1 MSKKNTTQV
10 PEAEY
15 KSRYSDYRG
24 EPKSEQKPE
33 NAKGTFFRFLSLIK
47 PHAVSMTVVVVSAMM
62 STLCNVIAP
71 EYMGNVINILQTQ
84 IEGRLT
90 GGTIDFSATY
100 SQLFMLAGLYAAASI
115 FTFIQEYVSAGVSQ
129 RLVCGLRAELNGK
142 LSRLPLSYF
151 DKQTK
156 GQVISK
162 IINDIENVSSSL
174 KSSILTV
181 MTSIIQVIGS
191 FVMMILTGNFPMTV
205 AAVCLVPVS
214 AFVSYKVSKVSK
226 VWFRRYWD
234 TMGDLNGH
242 IEEMY
247 AGHTIVR
254 MFGHEDESVKEFRG
268 ITERL
273 GKNSFMANMI
283 SGILNPV
290 LTLIKNINYV
300 TLCLLG
306 GFFYIGIHNGTKVF
320 GRVMTADMFGGIGDI
335 QKFLSYSSSF
345 STPIINISKIINS
358 IQSSLASA
366 ERVFAMLDEIDEP
379 QDVCTNEPDGPSRGN
394 VEFKDVSFRYVEDV
408 PLIDGLSFVAPP
420 GSMTAIVGP
429 TGAGKTTIVNLLMR
443 FYDIN
448 SGHIYLDG
456 TDIYTMS
463 RNALRSNFGMV
474 LQDTW
479 LFKGTVKENI
489 KYGKPDATDEEVFE
503 AAKTAQIYDYIMSLP
518 DGFDTVLTEE
528 ATNISQG
535 QRQLL
540 TIARAVIV
548 NPPILILDE
557 ATSSVDTKTE
567 QKIQTAMNSLMKG
580 RTSFVI
586 AHRLSTIKNADN
598 ILVMKKGAIVEQG
611 THEGLLE
618 QNGFYALLYNSQYTD
633 GIPPE
638 D

>member
-1 MSKKNTTQV
+1 MALSRKNKQEV
-10 PEAEY
+10 SQEEY
-15 KSRYSDYRG
+15 VSRYAAYRN
-24 EPKSEQKPE
+24 ERKDEQRPE
-33 NAKGTFFRFLSLIK
+33 NAKGTFFRFVALIK
-47 PHAVSMTVVVVSAMM
+47 PHAVPMFFVVASAML
-62 STLCNVIAP
+62 STLCNVVAP
-71 EYMGNVINILQTQ
+71 EYMGNVINILQEQVT
-84 IEGRLT
+84 GRLS

-100 SQLFMLAGLYAAASI
+100 SQLFILAGLYFAASF
-115 FTFIQEYVSAGVSQ
+115 FTFIQEFISAGVSQ
-129 RLVCGLRAELNGK
+129 KLVCGLRTELNGK
-142 LSRLPLSYF
+142 LSRLPLSYY

-162 IINDIENVSSSL
+162 IVNDIENVSASL
-174 KSSILTV
+174 KTSILTV
-181 MTSIIQVIGS
+181 MTSIIQVIGALI
-191 FVMMILTGNFPMTV
+191 MMFITGNIPMTF
-205 AAVCLVPVS
+205 AAIFLVPVS

-226 VWFRRYWD
+226 VWFRRFWD

-254 MFGHEDESVKEFRG
+254 MFGHEDESVKEFRS

-283 SGILNPV
+283 SGILSPV
-290 LTLIKNINYV
+290 LSFIKNINYV
-300 TLCLLG
+300 SLCLLG
-306 GFFYIGIHNGTKVF
+306 GYFVIGMTT
-320 GRVMTADMFGGIGDI
+320 GRIAPGSFGGIGDI
-335 QKFLSYSSSF
+335 QKFLTHSSNF
-345 STPIINISKIINS
+345 SSPIINISNLINS

-366 ERVFAMLDEIDEP
+366 ERVFQMLDEFDETP
-379 QDVCTNEPDGPSRGN
+379 DNCENEAVEIGEGR
-394 VEFKDVSFRYVEDV
+394 VEFRNVSFRYVEDI
-408 PLIDGLSFVAPP
+408 PLIDDFSFEAKP
-420 GSMTAIVGP
+420 GSITAIVGP

-443 FYDIN
+443 FYDVN
-448 SGHIYLDG
+448 SGSITIDG

-463 RNALRSNFGMV
+463 RNKLRSNFGMV

-479 LFKGTVKENI
+479 LFKGSVRDNI
-489 KYGKPDATDEEVFE
+489 KYGRDDATDEEMIE

-518 DGFDTVLTEE
+518 QGFDTELTED
-528 ATNISQG
+528 AANISQG

-540 TIARAVIV
+540 TIARAILV
-548 NPPILILDE
+548 NPKVLILDE

-567 QKIQTAMNSLMKG
+567 QKIQTAMNELMKG

-611 THEGLLE
+611 THQELLDKD
-618 QNGFYALLYNSQYTD
+618 GFYALLYNSQYTD

>member
-1 MSKKNTTQV
+1 MSKNKKISV
-10 PEAEY
+10 PETEY
-15 KSRYSDYRG
+15 KSRYSDYRNSPG
-24 EPKSEQKPE
+24 SEQKPE

-47 PHAVSMTVVVVSAMM
+47 PHWISMSIVVICSMM
-62 STLCNVIAP
+62 STLCNVVAP
-71 EYMGNVINILQTQ
+71 EFMGNVITIIQHQ
-84 IEGRLT
+84 IEGRLD
-90 GGTIDFSATY
+90 GGVIDFSATFD
-100 SQLFMLAGLYAAASI
+100 QLVILAGLYLAASL
-115 FTFIQEYVSAGVSQ
+115 FSFIQEFVSAGVSQ
-129 RLVCGLRAELNGK
+129 RLVCGLRSELNGK
-142 LSRLPLSYF
+142 LSRLPLSYY

-174 KSSILTV
+174 QGSILTV
-181 MTSIIQVIGS
+181 MTSLIQVVGS
-191 FVMMILTGNFPMTV
+191 FVMMLLNGNMLMTF

-214 AFVSYKVSKVSK
+214 ALVSYRVSKVSK

-290 LTLIKNINYV
+290 LTLIKNLNYV
-300 TLCLLG
+300 SICLIG
-306 GFFYIGIHNGTKVF
+306 GFFYIGIHTGTIPANSF
-320 GRVMTADMFGGIGDI
+320 AGIGDI
-335 QKFLSYSSSF
+335 QKFLSYSSTF
-345 STPIINISKIINS
+345 SNPIINISKIINN

-366 ERVFAMLDEIDEP
+366 ERVFAMLDETDEVP
-379 QDVCTNEPDGPSRGN
+379 DNFENEPTKPSDGL
-394 VEFKDVSFRYVEDV
+394 VEFRDVSFRYVEEV
-408 PLIDGLSFVAPP
+408 PLIDGLNLTAKP
-420 GSMTAIVGP
+420 GSITAIVGP

-443 FYDIN
+443 FYDIS

-489 KYGKPDATDEEVFE
+489 KYGRDTATDEEIFE

-518 DGFDTVLTEE
+518 KGFDTELTED

-540 TIARAVIV
+540 TIARAIISD
-548 NPPILILDE
+548 PKILILDE

-567 QKIQTAMNSLMKG
+567 QKIQIAMSSLMEG

-611 THEGLLE
+611 THKQLLDAD
-618 QNGFYALLYNSQYTD
+618 GFYALLYNSQYTD

>member
-1 MSKKNTTQV
+1 MMSKKNTSV
-10 PEAEY
+10 PETEY
-15 KSRYSDYRG
+15 KSRYSDYRNS
-24 EPKSEQKPE
+24 PKSEQRPDD
-33 NAKGTFFRFLSLIK
+33 AKGTFLRFLALIK
-47 PHAVSMTVVVVSAMM
+47 PHMLPMIFIVVCAMM
-62 STLCNVIAP
+62 STVCNVIAP
-71 EYMGNVINILQTQ
+71 EYMGNIITILQEQ
-84 IEGRLT
+84 IDIRLS
-90 GGTIDFSATY
+90 GGMIDFSATY
-100 SQLFMLAGLYAAASI
+100 DQLWRLAALYGAASL
-115 FTFIQEYVSAGVSQ
+115 FSFFQEFVSAGVSQ
-129 RLVCGLRAELNGK
+129 KLVCGLRKDLNGK
-142 LSRLPLSYF
+142 LSKLPLSYF

-162 IINDIENVSSSL
+162 IINDIENVSGSL

-181 MTSIIQVIGS
+181 MTSIIQVVGS
-191 FVMMILTGNFPMTV
+191 FIMMVKTGNALMTL
-205 AAVCLVPVS
+205 ASVCLVPVS
-214 AFVSYKVSKVSK
+214 AYVSYKVSKVSK
-226 VWFRRYWD
+226 VWFKRYWD

-254 MFGHEDESVKEFRG
+254 MFGHEDESVKEFKE

-283 SGILNPV
+283 SGILSPV

-300 TLCLLG
+300 SLCLLG
-306 GFFYIGIHNGTKVF
+306 GFFYIGIHNGTIP
-320 GRVMTADMFGGIGDI
+320 ANAFGGIGDI
-335 QKFLSYSSSF
+335 SKFLSYSSSF
-345 STPIINISKIINS
+345 SNPIINVSKIINS

-366 ERVFAMLDEIDEP
+366 ERVFAVLDETDEAA
-379 QDVCTNEPDGPSRGN
+379 DITDNDAAAVNEGC
-394 VEFKDVSFRYVEDV
+394 VEFHDVSFRYVEDR
-408 PLIDGLSFVAPP
+408 PLIDGLSFVAKP
-420 GSMTAIVGP
+420 GSTTAIVGP

-443 FYDIN
+443 FYDVN
-448 SGHIYLDG
+448 SGKITIDG
-456 TDIYTMS
+456 TDIYSMS
-463 RNALRSNFGMV
+463 RNALRKNFGMV

-489 KYGKPDATDEEVFE
+489 SYGKPDATDEEIFE
-503 AAKTAQIYDYIMSLP
+503 AARLAQIYDYIMTLS
-518 DGFDTVLTEE
+518 DGFDTLLTEDGS
-528 ATNISQG
+528 NISQG

-540 TIARAVIV
+540 TIARAILVDPKV
-548 NPPILILDE
+548 LILDE

-567 QKIQTAMNSLMKG
+567 QKIQTAMDSLMEG

-611 THEGLLE
+611 THKELLDK
-618 QNGFYALLYNSQYTD
+618 NGFYALLYNSQYTD

>member
-1 MSKKNTTQV
+1 MSKKKSIFV
-10 PEAEY
+10 PEEEY
-15 KSRYSDYRG
+15 KSRYADYRG
-24 EPKSEQKPE
+24 DRKNEQKPE
-33 NAKGTFFRFLSLIK
+33 NAKGTFLRFLSLIK
-47 PHAVSMTVVVVSAMM
+47 PYAFSMFVVVSSAML
-62 STLCNVIAP
+62 STLCNVVAP
-71 EYMGNVINILQTQ
+71 EYMGNVINILQKQ

-90 GGTIDFSATY
+90 GGSIDFTATFD
-100 SQLFMLAGLYAAASI
+100 QLFVLAGLYILASL
-115 FTFIQEYVSAGVSQ
+115 FTFIQEFVSAGVSQ
-129 RLVCGLRAELNGK
+129 KLVCGLRSELNGK

-151 DKQTK
+151 DTQTK

-162 IINDIENVSSSL
+162 IINDIENVSASL

-181 MTSIIQVIGS
+181 MTSLIQVVGS
-191 FVMMILTGNFPMTV
+191 FVMMILTGNLPMTV

-254 MFGHEDESVKEFRG
+254 MFGHEDESVKEFRS

-300 TLCLLG
+300 SLCLLG
-306 GFFYIGIHNGTKVF
+306 GLFYMGKISAG
-320 GRVMTADMFGGIGDI
+320 AFGGIGDI

-345 STPIINISKIINS
+345 SSPIINVSKILNS

-366 ERVFAMLDEIDEP
+366 ERVFSVLDEIDEA
-379 QDVCTNEPDGPSRGN
+379 PDNAENNPTEEIRGL
-394 VEFKDVSFRYVEDV
+394 VEFRDVSFRYVEDI
-408 PLIDGLSFVAPP
+408 PLIDGLSLTAKP
-420 GSMTAIVGP
+420 GSVTAIVGP

-448 SGHIYLDG
+448 GGKILLDG
-456 TDIYTMS
+456 TDIYTMT
-463 RNALRSNFGMV
+463 RDALRSNFGMV

-489 KYGKPDATDEEVFE
+489 KYGRDDATDEEVFE
-503 AAKTAQIYDYIMSLP
+503 AAKAAQIYDYIMSLP
-518 DGFDTVLTEE
+518 DGFDTLLTED
-528 ATNISQG
+528 AANISQG

-540 TIARAVIV
+540 TIARAILVDPKV
-548 NPPILILDE
+548 LILDE

-567 QKIQTAMNSLMKG
+567 QKIQQAMNDLMKG

-611 THEGLLE
+611 THDELLKAD
-618 QNGFYALLYNSQYTD
+618 GFYALLYNSQYTD

>member
-1 MSKKNTTQV
+1 MSKKVKNDI
-10 PEAEY
+10 PDSAYESKYAAYRKENSNEA
-15 KSRYSDYRG
+15 
-24 EPKSEQKPE
+24 KPE
-33 NAKGTFFRFLSLIK
+33 NAKSTLIRFLSLIK
-47 PHAVSMTVVVVSAMM
+47 PHAIPMAIIVLSA
-62 STLCNVIAP
+62 SASSLCNVISP
-71 EYMGNVINILQTQ
+71 EYLGELINALQDLIT
-84 IEGRLT
+84 GRLSGREIVFDSCMPT
-90 GGTIDFSATY
+90 VY
-100 SQLFMLAGLYAAASI
+100 WLAVVYGVASI
-115 FTFIQEYVSAGVSQ
+115 FTFLQEFFSAGVSQ
-129 RLVCGLRAELNGK
+129 KLVCSLRERLNAK

-174 KSSILTV
+174 QSSILTV
-181 MTSIIQVIGS
+181 MTGIIQVIGS
-191 FVMMILTGNFPMTV
+191 LVMMLRTGNILMTLV
-205 AAVCLVPVS
+205 AICLVP
-214 AFVSYKVSKVSK
+214 FTGTISYKVSKISK
-226 VWFRRYWD
+226 KWFKRYWD
-234 TMGDLNGH
+234 TMGDMNGH

-254 MFGHEDESVKEFRG
+254 IFGHEHKSVEEFRD

-273 GKNSFMANMI
+273 GKTSFTANMI
-283 SGILNPV
+283 SGILSPV
-290 LTLIKNINYV
+290 LTLFKNLSYIS
-300 TLCLLG
+300 LCLLG
-306 GFFYIGIHNGTKVF
+306 GYFVLGTANGSLPGTFKL
-320 GRVMTADMFGGIGDI
+320 GDI
-335 QKFLSYSSSF
+335 SKFLSYSSSF
-345 STPIINISKIINS
+345 SSPIVNISSIINK

-366 ERVFAMLDEIDEP
+366 ERVFALLDEPEE
-379 QDVCTNEPDGPSRGN
+379 EPDATTAENAKTDCGRI
-394 VEFKDVSFRYVEDV
+394 EFKDVSFRYVEDR
-408 PLIDGLSFVAPP
+408 PLIDGLNISAPA
-420 GSMTAIVGP
+420 GSVTAIVGP

-443 FYDIN
+443 FYDVN

-463 RNALRSNFGMV
+463 RNKLRSNFGMV

-479 LFKGTVKENI
+479 LFKGTVTENI
-489 KYGKPDATDEEVFE
+489 RYGNENATDEDVIN

-518 DGFDTVLTEE
+518 KGFDTVLTEE
-528 ATNISQG
+528 GSNISQG

-540 TIARAVIV
+540 TIARAIAADPKV
-548 NPPILILDE
+548 LILDE

-567 QKIQTAMNSLMKG
+567 QLIQQAMNKLMEG

-611 THEGLLE
+611 THDELLKA
-618 QNGFYALLYNSQYTD
+618 NGFYALLYNSQYTD

>member
-1 MSKKNTTQV
+1 MSKKNNISV
-10 PEAEY
+10 PETEY
-15 KSRYSDYRG
+15 KSRYSEYRNQ
-24 EPKSEQKPE
+24 PKNEQKPE
-33 NAKGTFFRFLSLIK
+33 NAKATFYRFLALIK
-47 PHAVSMTVVVVSAMM
+47 PHAIPMAVMVISAML
-62 STLCNVIAP
+62 STLCNVVAP
-71 EYMGNVINILQTQ
+71 EYMGEIINTLQIQ
-84 IEGRLT
+84 IEGRLS
-90 GGTIDFSATY
+90 GGTIDFSAT
-100 SQLFMLAGLYAAASI
+100 MGDVTILASLYLAASL
-115 FTFIQEYVSAGVSQ
+115 FTFIQEFVSAGVSQ
-129 RLVCGLRAELNGK
+129 KLVCGLRADLNGK
-142 LSRLPLSYF
+142 LSKLPLSYF

-162 IINDIENVSSSL
+162 IINDIENVSASL
-174 KSSILTV
+174 KNSILTV
-181 MTSIIQVIGS
+181 MTSIIQVVGS
-191 FVMMILTGNFPMTV
+191 FVMMILTGNIPMTFV
-205 AAVCLVPVS
+205 AVCLVPVS

-254 MFGHEDESVKEFRG
+254 MFGHEDESVKEFRS

-300 TLCLLG
+300 SLCLLG
-306 GFFYIGIHNGTKVF
+306 GAFFIGINNGTI
-320 GRVMTADMFGGIGDI
+320 APNAFGGIGDI
-335 QKFLSYSSSF
+335 QKFLAYSSSF
-345 STPIINISKIINS
+345 SSPIINVSKIINS

-366 ERVFAMLDEIDEP
+366 ERVFAMLDEVDEVP
-379 QDVCTNEPDGPSRGN
+379 DVCDNDPAEQSKGL

-408 PLIDGLSFVAPP
+408 PLIDGLSFTANP
-420 GSMTAIVGP
+420 GSITAIVGP

-448 SGHIYLDG
+448 GGTITLDG

-479 LFKGTVKENI
+479 LFKGTIKENI
-489 KYGKPDATDEEVFE
+489 KYGRTDATDEEVFE
-503 AAKTAQIYDYIMSLP
+503 AAKLAQIYDYIMSLP
-518 DGFDTVLTEE
+518 EGFDTVLSEDG
-528 ATNISQG
+528 ANISQG

-540 TIARAVIV
+540 TIARAIIV
-548 NPPILILDE
+548 DPAVLILDE

-567 QKIQTAMNSLMKG
+567 QKIQAAMNTLMEG

-611 THEGLLE
+611 THKELLE
-618 QNGFYALLYNSQYTD
+618 ADGFYALLYNSQYTD

>member
-1 MSKKNTTQV
+1 MMSKKNTSV
-10 PEAEY
+10 PETEY
-15 KSRYSDYRG
+15 KSRYSDYRNS
-24 EPKSEQKPE
+24 PKSEQRPDD
-33 NAKGTFFRFLSLIK
+33 AKGTFLRFLALIK
-47 PHAVSMTVVVVSAMM
+47 PHMLPMIFIVVCAMM
-62 STLCNVIAP
+62 STVCNVIAP
-71 EYMGNVINILQTQ
+71 EYMGNIITILQEQ
-84 IEGRLT
+84 IDIRLG

-100 SQLFMLAGLYAAASI
+100 DQLWRLAALYGAASL
-115 FTFIQEYVSAGVSQ
+115 FSFFQEFVSAGVSQ
-129 RLVCGLRAELNGK
+129 KLVCGLRKDLNGK
-142 LSRLPLSYF
+142 LSKLPLSYF

-162 IINDIENVSSSL
+162 IINDIENVSGSL

-181 MTSIIQVIGS
+181 MTSIIQVVGS
-191 FVMMILTGNFPMTV
+191 FIMMVKTGNALMTL
-205 AAVCLVPVS
+205 ASVCLVPVS
-214 AFVSYKVSKVSK
+214 AYVSYKVSKVSK
-226 VWFRRYWD
+226 VWFKRYWD

-254 MFGHEDESVKEFRG
+254 MFGHEDESVKEFKE

-283 SGILNPV
+283 SGILSPV

-300 TLCLLG
+300 SLCLLG
-306 GFFYIGIHNGTKVF
+306 GFFYIGIHNGTIP
-320 GRVMTADMFGGIGDI
+320 ANAFGGIGDI
-335 QKFLSYSSSF
+335 SKFLSYSSSF
-345 STPIINISKIINS
+345 SNPIINVSKIINS

-366 ERVFAMLDEIDEP
+366 ERVFAVLDETDEAA
-379 QDVCTNEPDGPSRGN
+379 DVTDNDAASVNEGC
-394 VEFKDVSFRYVEDV
+394 VEFHDVSFRYVEDR
-408 PLIDGLSFVAPP
+408 PLIDGLSFVAKP
-420 GSMTAIVGP
+420 GSTTAIVGP

-443 FYDIN
+443 FYDVN
-448 SGHIYLDG
+448 SGKITIDG
-456 TDIYTMS
+456 TDIYSMS
-463 RNALRSNFGMV
+463 RNALRKNFGMV

-489 KYGKPDATDEEVFE
+489 SYGKPDATDEEIFE
-503 AAKTAQIYDYIMSLP
+503 AARLAQIYDYIMTLS
-518 DGFDTVLTEE
+518 DGFDTLLTEDGS
-528 ATNISQG
+528 NISQG

-540 TIARAVIV
+540 TIARAILVDPKV
-548 NPPILILDE
+548 LILDE

-567 QKIQTAMNSLMKG
+567 QKIQTAMDSLMEG

-611 THEGLLE
+611 THKELLDK
-618 QNGFYALLYNSQYTD
+618 NGFYALLYNSQYTD

>member
-1 MSKKNTTQV
+1 MSKKKNISV
-10 PEAEY
+10 PETEY
-15 KSRYSDYRG
+15 KSRYAEYRG
-24 EPKSEQKPE
+24 EPKNEQRPE

-47 PHAVSMTVVVVSAMM
+47 PHAVPMAVVVISAMM
-62 STLCNVIAP
+62 STLCNVVAP
-71 EYMGNVINILQTQ
+71 EYMGNLINILQKQ
-84 IEGRLT
+84 IEGRLE
-90 GGTIDFSATY
+90 GGMIDFSSTFG
-100 SQLFMLAGLYAAASI
+100 QLSVLAGLYIAASL
-115 FTFIQEYVSAGVSQ
+115 FTFLQEFVSAGVSQ

-142 LSRLPLSYF
+142 LSKLPLSYF

-162 IINDIENVSSSL
+162 IVNDIENVSSSL

-181 MTSIIQVIGS
+181 MTSIIQVVGS
-191 FVMMILTGNFPMTV
+191 FIMMVLTGNIPMTF

-254 MFGHEDESVKEFRG
+254 MFGHESESVKEFRA

-300 TLCLLG
+300 SLCLLG
-306 GFFYIGIHNGTKVF
+306 GFFYIGIHNGTVPASSF
-320 GRVMTADMFGGIGDI
+320 SGIGDI

-345 STPIINISKIINS
+345 SSPIINISKIINS

-366 ERVFAMLDEIDEP
+366 ERVFSMLDELDEP
-379 QDVCTNEPDGPSRGN
+379 KDVCDNDSTEPSKGL

-408 PLIDGLSFVAPP
+408 PLIDGLSFTAKP
-420 GSMTAIVGP
+420 GSVTAIVGP

-448 SGHIYLDG
+448 GGQILLDG

-479 LFKGTVKENI
+479 LFKGTIKENI
-489 KYGKPDATDEEVFE
+489 KYGKPEATDEEVFE
-503 AAKTAQIYDYIMSLP
+503 AAKAAQIYDYIMSLS
-518 DGFDTVLTEE
+518 DGFETVLTED

-540 TIARAVIV
+540 TIARAIIV
-548 NPPILILDE
+548 DPKVLILDE

-567 QKIQTAMNSLMKG
+567 QKIQVAMNSLMEG

-611 THEGLLE
+611 THKELLE
-618 QNGFYALLYNSQYTD
+618 KDGFYALLYNSQYTD

>member
-1 MSKKNTTQV
+1 MSKSKGISV
-10 PEAEY
+10 PETEY
-15 KSRYSDYRG
+15 KSRYAAYRG
-24 EPKSEQKPE
+24 APKNEQKPE
-33 NAKGTFFRFLSLIK
+33 NAKGTFLRFVALIK
-47 PHAVSMTVVVVSAMM
+47 PHAFSMAIVVISAMM

-71 EYMGNVINILQTQ
+71 EYMGNVINILQVQ
-84 IEGRLT
+84 IEGRLS
-90 GGTIDFSATY
+90 GGTIDFTATFE
-100 SQLFMLAGLYAAASI
+100 QVAILAGLYFAASL
-115 FTFIQEYVSAGVSQ
+115 FTFVQEFVSAGVSQ
-129 RLVCGLRAELNGK
+129 RLVCGLRADLNGK
-142 LSRLPLSYF
+142 LSKLPLSYF

-162 IINDIENVSSSL
+162 IINDIENVSGSL
-174 KSSILTV
+174 KNSILTV
-181 MTSIIQVIGS
+181 MTSIIQVVGS
-191 FVMMILTGNFPMTV
+191 FIMMLLTGNIPMTF

-226 VWFRRYWD
+226 VWFKRYWD

-247 AGHTIVR
+247 AGHTIVH
-254 MFGHEDESVKEFRG
+254 MFGHEDESVKEFRA

-300 TLCLLG
+300 SLCLLG
-306 GFFYIGIHNGTKVF
+306 GFFYIGIHNGTIP
-320 GRVMTADMFGGIGDI
+320 ANAFGGIGDI

-345 STPIINISKIINS
+345 SSPIINISKIINS

-366 ERVFAMLDEIDEP
+366 ERVFSMLDEVDE
-379 QDVCTNEPDGPSRGN
+379 VPDINDNDPTSPSNGL

-408 PLIDGLSFVAPP
+408 PLIDGLSFTARP
-420 GSMTAIVGP
+420 GSITAIVGP

-448 SGHIYLDG
+448 SGTITLDG

-463 RNALRSNFGMV
+463 RNALRANFGMV

-479 LFKGTVKENI
+479 LFKGTVKDNI
-489 KYGKPDATDEEVFE
+489 KYGKPDATDEEVIE
-503 AAKTAQIYDYIMSLP
+503 AAKTAQIYDYIMSLS
-518 DGFDTVLTEE
+518 DGFDTMLTEDG
-528 ATNISQG
+528 TNISQG

-540 TIARAVIV
+540 TIARAIIV
-548 NPPILILDE
+548 DPAVLILDE

-567 QKIQTAMNSLMKG
+567 QKIQVAMNALMEG

-611 THEGLLE
+611 THKELLE
-618 QNGFYALLYNSQYTD
+618 ADGFYALLYNSQYTD

>member
-1 MSKKNTTQV
+1 MNKKKNISV
-10 PEAEY
+10 PESEY
-15 KSRYSDYRG
+15 KSRYSEYRTNT
-24 EPKSEQKPE
+24 EEQHKPE
-33 NAKGTFFRFLSLIK
+33 NAKRTFLRFISLIK
-47 PHAVSMTVVVVSAMM
+47 PHSFSMAIVVISSMISTV
-62 STLCNVIAP
+62 CNVVAP
-71 EYMGNVINILQTQ
+71 DYMGEIMNILQEQ
-84 IEGRLT
+84 IDGRLA
-90 GGTIDFSATY
+90 GGVIDFSATY
-100 SQLFMLAGLYAAASI
+100 SQLAVLAGLYIAASL
-115 FTFIQEYVSAGVSQ
+115 FTFIQEFVSAGVSQ
-129 RLVCGLRAELNGK
+129 RLVCGLRNDLNNK
-142 LSRLPLSYF
+142 LSKLPLSYF

-162 IINDIENVSSSL
+162 IVNDIENVSGSL
-174 KSSILTV
+174 KSCILTV

-191 FVMMILTGNFPMTV
+191 LVMMLKTGNLPMTFV
-205 AAVCLVPVS
+205 AVCLVPVS
-214 AFVSYKVSKVSK
+214 AFISYRVSKVSK

-234 TMGDLNGH
+234 SMGDLNGH

-254 MFGHEDESVKEFRG
+254 MFGREDESVKEFRS

-283 SGILNPV
+283 AGILNPV

-300 TLCLLG
+300 SICLLG
-306 GFFYIGIHNGTKVF
+306 GFFHIGIHNGTISP
-320 GRVMTADMFGGIGDI
+320 TAFGGIGDI
-335 QKFLSYSSSF
+335 TKFLSYSSSF
-345 STPIINISKIINS
+345 SSPIINLSKIINS

-366 ERVFAMLDEIDEP
+366 ERVFAVLDEAEEAPDNTE
-379 QDVCTNEPDGPSRGN
+379 NELSEMSEGL
-394 VEFKDVSFRYVEDV
+394 VEFKDVSFRYVEDR
-408 PLIDGLSFVAPP
+408 PLIDDLSFTAKP
-420 GSMTAIVGP
+420 GSVTAIVGP

-443 FYDIN
+443 FYDIR
-448 SGHIYLDG
+448 SGVITLDG

-463 RNALRSNFGMV
+463 RDALRNNFGMV

-479 LFKGTVKENI
+479 LFKGTVMENI
-489 KYGKPDATDEEVFE
+489 RYGRADATDEEVFE
-503 AAKTAQIYDYIMSLP
+503 AARTAQIYDYIKTLP
-518 DGFDTVLTEE
+518 EGFDTVLTED

-540 TIARAVIV
+540 TIARAVIKDPRV
-548 NPPILILDE
+548 LILDE

-567 QKIQTAMNSLMKG
+567 QKIQTAMDELMKG

-586 AHRLSTIKNADN
+586 AHRLSTIRNADN

-611 THEGLLE
+611 THEELLE
-618 QNGFYALLYNSQYTD
+618 ADGFYALLYNSQYTD